1 MTLGEAFDSF
11 IKFKRRQGLSDA
23 SIYCYKSFIVPFL
36 EFVGQSVELS
46 SIEEKTLHEYID
58 GLFDRDLSK
67 ATRSTYVR
75 HLKCFLNWI
84 KKYEGIDLYTNRII
98 VPKANKKV
106 VHIYEN
112 EEIFLIFNT
121 IQAESDWMTARN
133 RAMIALMLD
142 SGLRRGE
149 VCDLLTK
156 NVNFKKSLLKVCG
169 KGDKE
174 RFVPLGNLAANYMQE
189 YGRLC
194 PFHEKYFFVSRRGE
208 PVSRNAIK
216 QLMQKLSEKLP
227 FEFSAHK
234 LRHNFATNYL
244 LNQYEQD
251 GKMDIYK
258 LMIILGH
265 EDVKTTNR
273 YLHFAMQIIA
283 SKENIS
289 HLDKVFA
296 DKSRVS
302 GL

>member
-1 MTLGEAFDSF
+1 MTIAETFDDF
-11 IKFKRRQGLSDA
+11 IKFKKRQGLSPV
-23 SIYCYKSFIVPFL
+23 SISCYVSFVSYFL
-36 EFVGQSVELS
+36 DFIGRDTELTDITENQILS
-46 SIEEKTLHEYID
+46 YID
-58 GLFDRDLSK
+58 GLFERDLSK
-67 ATRSTYVR
+67 STRSTYVR

-84 KKYEGIDLYTNRII
+84 RRYKGVDLFTDRII

-106 VHIYEN
+106 VHIYED
-112 EEIFLIFNT
+112 EEIFLIFDS
-121 IQAESDWMTARN
+121 IHAENEWITARN

-156 NVNFKKSLLKVCG
+156 NIYFQKSFMKVRG

-174 RFVPLGNLAANYMQE
+174 RFVPLGRLASQYMLE
-189 YGRLC
+189 YAKLC

-244 LNQYEQD
+244 LDQYDKD

-273 YLHFAMQIIA
+273 YLHYANQVIA
-283 SKENIS
+283 SRENIS

-302 GL
+302 GF